1 MSGQGSPPV
10 RCVGNRRRTR
20 SRWRVIRTSQWWW
33 VLCCALSVTLLS
45 PAAPAQGQPSELH
58 LRVTWGGGAPQRWE
72 GRLHIDNGELSD
84 LRYLGLDADESATIY
99 LDPKSAA
106 RKSQDAIDE
115 RRFDDVVIKQTAPS
129 DLDGFDV
136 RVRGDL
142 ASRLQFELAPVVANA
157 EKSTATITL
166 SELVAGYHHRDLDNQ
181 GNKLLV
187 QRVSGDALRVHLD
200 RPALVFAPNEPFEFR
215 IQPYLMGVEP
225 DAVLRYR
232 VQLRPARGDTTLWE
246 QEFESAIATDGSGEF
261 VGPVSLTVPGTE
273 GVYDVVISAFR
284 KKTLRNSLMWSK
296 PIYERRI
303 QFIVL
308 APEPTAQVMRDW
320 ELVDTIE
327 PSSARWKEWLA
338 RVPKLPLLPGF
349 RQEPLRSS
357 KTTTLRHLDQDLVQ
371 LAPGDWEACPLPVE
385 KAGRPHVLE
394 VEYPSDLPQT
404 LGISILEPNAMGK
417 VVPLSLDSGVHVPT
431 PTSDEKPRMLRH
443 RLHFWPRTSTPLVL
457 LTNRDDNAQAVFG
470 RMRVYAGPESL
481 PAAEFSGLA
490 SERLLA
496 AYFDKP
502 LFIENFGAP
511 EVADAETGRSLRDW
525 VTFYE
530 GARRLIEYLKYV
542 GYNGAVIS
550 VARQG
555 STLYPSS
562 ILTPTPKYDTGTF
575 FSTGQDPLQ
584 KDVLEMLFRMF
595 DREGLKLIPAVQFSS
610 TLASLEAVFQQ
621 DNKQNLNGVRLLEGD
636 QRSWQEI
643 FGTDHGMAPHYNP
656 LDPQVQTAMR
666 YALNELSDRYARH
679 RSFHGLALQLDPESY
694 AILPGEPWGQDPDT
708 RRRFEESLRPMGL
721 PNRERASGRDSDKPD
736 LRVRDRQQAWLLWR
750 AEQMADFH
758 RILLDDLNQRHPA
771 AQLLLLGGNMFTS
784 PAVQPLLRPTLPNDP
799 DVVEA
804 LLQLG
809 LNVDHYSAEN
819 RIVFCRPNRFAAGSV
834 LSAQS
839 VNINLATSANVD
851 IVFNRL
857 QPSAS
862 LFHHETQAMPLPS
875 FDAVSPF
882 GRENTRTVLFA
893 HIAESEKYNRQ
904 RFIHQLAIRDV
915 SCLLDGGWVLPLGQE
930 ESVRPLFDVLRRLP
944 AKPFASLQPKASGFP
959 SQPLVVRSLIHQGRM
974 YVYVVN
980 DSPWQLTAE
989 VDIVSDQPCKL
1000 TDLVS
1005 NKACLLRQV
1014 DGQLTWDLELQPF
1027 DIVAAV
1033 LDTDQATVDTWRV
1046 TVDRNSYAVLRQ
1058 QVSELTARAGVLARA
1073 NRLNV
1078 LSNPSFEAA
1087 PDRIPGWICEQAQQI
1102 SIGPTNTEHFDGKQ
1116 SLRIFSDSQKPAWV
1130 RSDPFPPPAT
1140 GRIAVMVRLKTRDPL
1155 KQPPLRLAI
1164 EGRRRDG
1171 SSYYRVFNVTQN
1183 PRDQLLSDNW
1193 GEKPIV
1199 MPIGDLPSQEL
1210 VDIRVCFDLMGPG
1223 EVWIDDVQ
1231 VYDRWFPKNERDE
1244 LMITSGLAARM
1255 LSMGQIGDCQRVLA
1269 GYWPRFL
1276 QEHVDLSETR
1286 MAALPANQPAQGA
1299 NAPTANG
1306 QPADNSSKPNADAE
1320 KPSVLDKMKSLPNRL
1335 LPSRLR

>member
-1 MSGQGSPPV
+1 MAQD
-10 RCVGNRRRTR
+10 
-20 SRWRVIRTSQWWW
+20 Q
-33 VLCCALSVTLLS
+33 
-45 PAAPAQGQPSELH
+45 PAELH
-58 LRVTWGGGAPQRWE
+58 LRVTWGGGAARRWE
-72 GRLHIDNGELSD
+72 GRLRIDNGELSD

-99 LDPKSAA
+99 LDPKSASPAA
-106 RKSQDAIDE
+106 RDAAGE
-115 RRFDDVVIKQTAPS
+115 RHYDCVQIKQTAPR
-129 DLDGFDV
+129 DIDGFDI
-136 RVRGDL
+136 RVRGSLSSNLQLDL
-142 ASRLQFELAPVVANA
+142 LPVGEDREKITQTSVA
-157 EKSTATITL
+157 L
-166 SELVAGYHHRDLDNQ
+166 SELVAGYHHRDLDTQSNQ
-181 GNKLLV
+181 LQV
-187 QRVSGDALRVHLD
+187 QRVSGDALRVLLD
-200 RPALVFAPNEPFEFR
+200 RPALVFAPNEPFAFR

-225 DAVLRYR
+225 DASLRYR

-246 QEFESAIATDGSGEF
+246 QDYESAIATDGSGES
-261 VGPVSLTVPGTE
+261 VGPVNLPVPGTE

-308 APEPTAQVMRDW
+308 ATEPTASVVRDW

-349 RQEPLRSS
+349 RQEPLRSN
-357 KTTTLRHLDQDLVQ
+357 KTSTLRHLDQELVQ
-371 LAPGDWEACPLPVE
+371 LAPGEWEACPLPVE
-385 KAGRPHVLE
+385 KVGRPHVLE
-394 VEYPSDLPQT
+394 VEYPSDLAQT

-431 PTSDEKPRMLRH
+431 PTNDEQPRMLRH
-443 RLHFWPRTSTPLVL
+443 RLFFWPRTSTPLVL
-457 LTNRDDNAQAVFG
+457 LTNRDDNSQAVFG
-470 RMRVYAGPESL
+470 RMRVYAGPDSL
-481 PAAEFSGLA
+481 PAAEFGGLA
-490 SERLLA
+490 SERLVA

-502 LFIENFGAP
+502 LFLENFGAS
-511 EVADAETGRSLRDW
+511 EAADTETGRSLRDW

-555 STLYPSS
+555 STLYPSTM
-562 ILTPTPKYDTGTF
+562 LTPTPKYDTGTF
-575 FSTGQDPLQ
+575 FSTGQDPMQ

-595 DREGLKLIPAVQFSS
+595 DREGLKLVPAVQFSS
-610 TLASLEAVFQQ
+610 TLAVLEAVFLE
-621 DNKQNLNGVRLLEGD
+621 DNRQRLNGISLLEGD
-636 QRSWQEI
+636 GRTWRQLY
-643 FGTDHGMAPHYNP
+643 GTDHGMAPHYNP

-666 YALNELSDRYARH
+666 YVLNELSDRYARH
-679 RSFHGLALQLDPESY
+679 RSFQGIGLQLDPESY
-694 AILPGEPWGQDPDT
+694 AILPGEPWGQDPVT
-708 RRRFEESLRPMGL
+708 RRRFEESLRPVAVPG
-721 PNRERASGRDSDKPD
+721 RERAGGRDKDKSHT
-736 LRVRDRQQAWLLWR
+736 RVSDRQQAWLLWR

-758 RILLDDLNQRHPA
+758 HILLDDLNQRHPE
-771 AQLLLLGGNMFTS
+771 AQLMLLGGNMFTS

-799 DVVEA
+799 DVDEA
-804 LLQLG
+804 LLHLG
-809 LNVDHYSAEN
+809 LNVDHYSTET
-819 RIVFCRPNRFAAGSV
+819 RIVFGRPSRFAAGSV

-839 VNINLATSANVD
+839 VNINLATSANMD
-851 IVFNRL
+851 IVFDRL
-857 QPSAS
+857 QPSAA
-862 LFHHETQAMPLPS
+862 LFHHEAEAMPLPS

-893 HIAESEKYNRQ
+893 HIAESEKYSRQ
-904 RFIHQLAIRDV
+904 RFIHQLALRDV
-915 SCLLDGGWVLPLGQE
+915 SCLLDGGWMLPLGQE
-930 ESVRPLFDVLRRLP
+930 ESLRPLFDVLRRLP

-989 VDIVSDQPCKL
+989 VDIASNQPCQL

-1005 NKACLLRQV
+1005 NAACPLRQV
-1014 DGQLTWDLELQPF
+1014 DGQFTWDLELRPF
-1027 DIVAAV
+1027 DLVAAV
-1033 LDTDQATVDTWRV
+1033 LDTDQATVETWRV
-1046 TVDRNSYAVLRQ
+1046 TVDRNSYAFLRQ

-1087 PDRIPGWICEQAQQI
+1087 PDRIPGWYHERAPRI
-1102 SIGPTNTEHFDGKQ
+1102 SICPTSTEQFDGKQ
-1116 SLRIFSDSQKPAWV
+1116 SLRIFSDGDKPAWV

-1171 SSYYRVFNVTQN
+1171 SSYYRVFNVAQN
-1183 PRDQLLSDNW
+1183 PRDQLLTDNW

-1199 MPIGDLPSQEL
+1199 MPISDLPTQEL
-1210 VDIRVCFDLMGPG
+1210 LELSVGFDLMGPG

-1276 QEHVDLSETR
+1276 QEHVELSETR
-1286 MAALPANQPAQGA
+1286 MAVVPTTPAAAGP
-1299 NAPTANG
+1299 NAPAAG
-1306 QPADNSSKPNADAE
+1306 AKGADENAD

-1335 LPSRLR
+1335 IPSRLR